1 MCYNLFHMNSET
13 KLFAGIIAAT
23 FVIIVGAAFVF
34 GRPTNTPPVDPK
46 LLVTEDSYK
55 FGSGSAVT
63 LVEFGDFQCPAC
75 GAYHT
80 VVKQLMEKYKDSMT
94 LVFRHFPLN
103 IHPNAVPASL
113 AVEAAGVQGKFWEMY
128 DKMYVTQSA
137 WSNEKNPGDIF
148 AGYAKDMGLDVEK
161 FKKDM
166 ADPSLKKRI
175 DRDVADATT
184 LGINATPSF
193 YVNNVKISNPA
204 SLEEFDMLLKTA
216 IEKSATPSST
226 P

>member
-1 MCYNLFHMNSET
+1 MNSET

-23 FVIIVGAAFVF
+23 FVIIVGAAFMF
-34 GRPTNTPPVDPK
+34 SRPTNTPPVDPK
-46 LLVTEDSYK
+46 LLVNEESYK
-55 FGSGSAVT
+55 TGSGSAVT

-75 GAYHT
+75 AAYHT
-80 VVKQLMEKYKDSMT
+80 VVKQLMEKYNDSVT

-113 AVEAAGVQGKFWEMY
+113 AVEAAGVQGKFWEMS
-128 DKMYVTQSA
+128 DKMYGTQSEWA
-137 WSNEKNPGDIF
+137 NEKNAADIF
-148 AGYAKDMGLDVEK
+148 VTYAKDMGLDTEK

-166 ADPSLKKRI
+166 ADPALKKRI
-175 DRDVADATT
+175 DRDVIDATT

-193 YVNNVKISNPA
+193 YINNVKISNPA
-204 SLEEFDMLLKTA
+204 SLEEFDLLLKTA
-216 IEKSATPSST
+216 IEKSASPSST